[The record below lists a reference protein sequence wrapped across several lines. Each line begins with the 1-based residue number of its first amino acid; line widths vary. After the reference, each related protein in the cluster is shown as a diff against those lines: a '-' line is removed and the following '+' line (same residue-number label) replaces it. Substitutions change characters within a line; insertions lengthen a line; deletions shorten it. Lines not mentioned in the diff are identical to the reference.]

1 MHTSLSS
8 IECWFDIQIAPVSF
22 REIFSMLIIITQLPP
37 SLKKKKKKG
46 ERPRRGSDIRSR
58 VQPSRSRAPRLVVAV
73 MAERSSRCISP
84 SSKRGKA
91 DGRKPRIR
99 TLSARMKLALVRR
112 GTLESFSPLRSG
124 SGDSFPPLFKAF
136 LFVWRQSKLRC
147 SGADSRSVTGS
158 RFPPLGCRATQ
169 APLGARGTLPRAR
182 PRALFK
188 NIVRLFC
195 EVRIKQFKGFIF

>member
-1 MHTSLSS
+1 
-8 IECWFDIQIAPVSF
+8 
-22 REIFSMLIIITQLPP
+22 MLRIITQLTP
-37 SLKKKKKKG
+37 SLKKG
-46 ERPRRGSDIRSR
+46 EWPRRGSDKRSR

-99 TLSARMKLALVRR
+99 ALSARMKLALSRR
-112 GTLESFSPLRSG
+112 ETLESFSPLRSG
-124 SGDSFPPLFKAF
+124 SGDSFFPLFKAF
-136 LFVWRQSKLRC
+136 LFVWSQSELRC
-147 SGADSRSVTGS
+147 SGAYSRSVTGS

-182 PRALFK
+182 VHEPYSKITFVYFVK
-188 NIVRLFC
+188 
-195 EVRIKQFKGFIF
+195 

>member
-1 MHTSLSS
+1 
-8 IECWFDIQIAPVSF
+8 
-22 REIFSMLIIITQLPP
+22 MLIIITQLPP
-37 SLKKKKKKG
+37 SLKKKKKKKG
-46 ERPRRGSDIRSR
+46 ERPRRGSDKRSR

-99 TLSARMKLALVRR
+99 ALSARMKLALARR

-124 SGDSFPPLFKAF
+124 SGDSFPPPPFRKAF
-136 LFVWRQSKLRC
+136 LFFWSQSKLRC

-182 PRALFK
+182 PRARLK
-188 NIVRLFC
+188 NNVRLFC